1 MTIKFLAGVDEVG
14 RGCLAGPVM
23 SAAIILSNKIDR
35 ALLVDSKTI
44 SHNKRCKLAD
54 YIIRHSYSIGIGL
67 STNVE
72 IDKIN
77 FHKATL
83 LSMKRAI
90 NNLSITPNVIYIDGL
105 YAPKTNI
112 SSKCFVKGDS
122 IIPEISAASIVAK
135 VIRDNEMMYLDK
147 KTRVYSFEKN
157 KGYPTKD
164 HKMALERFG
173 PSIYHRQSFSPISD
187 MTST

>member
-77 FHKATL
+77 IHNATGIAEVATSEIL
-83 LSMKRAI
+83 DNIIIYFVGST
-90 NNLSITPNVIYIDGL
+90 TPIY
-105 YAPKTNI
+105 P
-112 SSKCFVKGDS
+112 
-122 IIPEISAASIVAK
+122 
-135 VIRDNEMMYLDK
+135 
-147 KTRVYSFEKN
+147 
-157 KGYPTKD
+157 
-164 HKMALERFG
+164 
-173 PSIYHRQSFSPISD
+173 
-187 MTST
+187 